1 MIELENTPFD
11 VTDLVEETLLYFS
24 AMAESCN
31 IHLLSFIDPLSTD
44 GMLLMINYCINV
56 NRLILE

>member
-31 IHLLSFIDPLSTD
+31 IRLLAFIDPMSTD
-44 GMLLMINYCINV
+44 GMVVIVSNNNAYVKL
-56 NRLILE
+56 